1 MFADVIQNSFKKFIM
16 DGTIDLDT
24 DTIKVMLL
32 TSTHTQ
38 DQDTYD
44 YVNDVS
50 ANEVTGTGY
59 TAGGATITTPSVTQ
73 NNTDNVGV
81 FDGADVTWASSTIT
95 ARYACIYKDT
105 GTPATSPI
113 IAILDFGSDQSS
125 SAGDFIIA
133 WGANGILRL
142 A

>member
-24 DTIKVMLL
+24 DTIKVALL
-32 TSTHTQ
+32 NSSHTQ

-44 YVNDVS
+44 YFNDVS

-81 FDGADVTWASSTIT
+81 FDGDDVTWASSTIT
-95 ARYACIYKDT
+95 ARYACIYKST
-105 GTPATSPI
+105 GVASTSPI

-125 SAGDFIIA
+125 SAGDFTIA

>member
-1 MFADVIQNSFKKFIM
+1 MFADVIQNTFKAFIM

-44 YVNDVS
+44 YIDDVN
-50 ANEVTGTGY
+50 ANEVSGTGY
-59 TAGGATITTPSVTQ
+59 TAGGAAIANKSVAE
-73 NNTDNVGV
+73 NDTDNVGV
-81 FDGADVTWASSTIT
+81 FDGDDVTWSSSTIT
-95 ARYACIYKDT
+95 ARYAAIYKDT
-105 GTPATSPI
+105 GTASTSPI

-125 SAGDFIIA
+125 SAGDFTIS